1 MYYVMKPFLILQL
14 RPEDAL
20 SDNEF
25 EAFLKYGELESKDVH
40 RIRMEKEGL
49 PYLELDNYSGVIV
62 GGGPSEISN
71 SKKSKIQLRF
81 EEPLFKLIREIV
93 KRDFPFFGA
102 CYGIGALSFAM
113 GGEVSKAK
121 YSESAEAT
129 TISLNKNAE
138 DDSLLN
144 NLPKEFR
151 AFGGHKESCQ
161 DVPKKAVLLAS
172 SKICPVHMIRFG
184 KNVYATQFHPELDAE
199 GLGLRILAY
208 KNLGYFHPEEA
219 DKLIHSAL
227 QENVNVPMKI
237 LKAWVD
243 RYKNQS

>member
-102 CYGIGALSFAM
+102 CYGIGALSYAM
-113 GGEVSKAK
+113 GGEVSKEK
-121 YSESAEAT
+121 YSESAKAT
-129 TISLNKNAE
+129 TIILSKDAKDDHLLKNVPE
-138 DDSLLN
+138 
-144 NLPKEFR
+144 KFR

-161 DVPKKAVLLAS
+161 EVPKGAVLLAS
-172 SKICPVHMIRFG
+172 SEVCPIHMIRFG

-208 KNLGYFHPEEA
+208 KNLGYFPAHEA
-219 DKLIHSAL
+219 QKLIHSAL
-227 QENVNVPMKI
+227 SENITVPMQIFARFINK
-237 LKAWVD
+237 
-243 RYKNQS
+243 YKKF